1 MERIKSLVE
10 ISTER
15 TNKTTVVIKTSFL
28 ILMLFLVSSM
38 LKKLFNCFLKIRFG
52 FFYPAG
58 YVTASMPGYS
68 RNKDKSTLNNE

>member
-38 LKKLFNCFLKIRFG
+38 LKNYSI
-52 FFYPAG
+52 
-58 YVTASMPGYS
+58 AS
-68 RNKDKSTLNNE
+68 